1 MSIKTTIGKRIAA
14 AVGALAVGVAGLA
27 LGATAANAA
36 PSVGNINPR
45 PGSLTIHKYAGNPNT
60 GNTGAGKNDGNEITD
75 AQQKANLGTALQ
87 GVKFVVRSVQVKQS
101 DNSFKDI
108 DLNTYEGWEQVK
120 GLDSTKFNADGSYPG
135 GNYRLGW
142 TSGDKATG
150 ADGSVKV
157 PDLAHTLYYVAETDA
172 SGAKNAAG
180 NPVNVVQK
188 SQPFLVTVP
197 FPQSNNSDQWIYD
210 IHAYPKNALVDKPTK
225 NVEDPGQQL
234 AIGDTVNWFVDV
246 PLTKDGGDYTKFII
260 KDQLDYKHLT
270 ADTVDLV
277 VTMDDQTTPLTRNAD
292 YTIVP
297 SQGQNAAVD
306 GKPVVVTLTSAG
318 LAKINAL
325 RKTAGSHKVTV
336 KVPTKVVKL
345 SDDGTI
351 VNEATTITNNGSG
364 DNEQKT
370 NLAQVNHGSVK
381 LTKKS
386 KIEGLV
392 LAGAQ
397 FELWTANADGSIG
410 SKVSDTIYTTG
421 EDGTLQIDG
430 IWTGTSVTGDKTTT
444 RDYYLKEVKAP
455 AGYVLPSNPNTKVTI
470 KTNGVTTPT
479 TVDVTNEQNN
489 GPNLPL
495 TGSAGTVMLLAVG
508 AALVLG
514 GTVTSQIARKNRK
527 SAQVR

>member
-1 MSIKTTIGKRIAA
+1 MKTTSTIGKRIAA

-36 PSVGNINPR
+36 PSVGNINPV

-135 GNYRLGW
+135 GNYQLGW
-142 TSGDKATG
+142 TSGDKVTG

-157 PDLAHTLYYVAETDA
+157 PDLVHTLYYVAETDA

-210 IHAYPKNALVDKPTK
+210 IHAYPKNALVDTPTK
-225 NVEDPGQQL
+225 TVADPGNQL
-234 AIGDTVNWFVDV
+234 AMGDTVDWSIDV
-246 PLTKDGGDYTKFII
+246 PLTRDGGDYTKFIV
-260 KDQLDYKHLT
+260 KDQLDAAHLT
-270 ADTVDLV
+270 ANTKDIV
-277 VTMDDQTTPLTRNAD
+277 VTLDDQTTPLQRNVD
-292 YTIVP
+292 YTVTP
-297 SQGQNAAVD
+297 SQDVEAAVT
-306 GKPVVVTLTSAG
+306 GTPVVVTFTSAG

-325 RKTAGSHKVTV
+325 RVTNGSHKVHV
-336 KVPTKVVKL
+336 KLTTKVKAL
-345 SDDGTI
+345 SSDGTI
-351 VNEATTITNNGSG
+351 TNTGTTITNNGSG
-364 DNEQKT
+364 DNEQET
-370 NLAQVNHGSVK
+370 NEAQVNHGSLL

-386 KIEGLV
+386 DIEGLV

-397 FELWTANADGSIG
+397 FELWTANGNAIG
-410 SKVSDTIYTTG
+410 QKVSDTIYTTG
-421 EDGTLQIDG
+421 EDGTLRIDG
-430 IWTGTSVTGDKTTT
+430 IWTGTSVTGDNTTT

-455 AGYVLPSNPNTKVTI
+455 AGYILPDDPTTRVTI

-479 TVDVTNEQNN
+479 TVEVKNKQNN